1 MKGHQH
7 IGDIIIHMSELA
19 LPLTGKMINAL
30 SPADKSKLREDAM
43 KVVEAKGY
51 RSRRIEQEFIGDTVS
66 DL

>member
-1 MKGHQH
+1 
-7 IGDIIIHMSELA
+7 MSELA